1 MKDKI
6 FILEANQ
13 LLISIQMKT
22 KKLILNLSETSQILI
37 NLPQINHTVLQAINN
52 LRIQFKEKKKG
63 EKPTVIN
70 KAVL

>member
-6 FILEANQ
+6 FILEASQ
-13 LLISIQMKT
+13 LLISIRMKT

-37 NLPQINHTVLQAINN
+37 NLHQINHTVLQAINN

>member
-6 FILEANQ
+6 FILEASQ
-13 LLISIQMKT
+13 LLISIRMKT

-37 NLPQINHTVLQAINN
+37 NLHQINHTVLQAINN

-63 EKPTVIN
+63 EKHTVIN

>member
-52 LRIQFKEKKKG
+52 LRIQFKEKKKD

>member
-13 LLISIQMKT
+13 LLISIRMKT

-37 NLPQINHTVLQAINN
+37 NLHQINHTVLQAINN

>member
-6 FILEANQ
+6 FILEASQ
-13 LLISIQMKT
+13 LLISIRMKT

>member
-13 LLISIQMKT
+13 LLISIRMKT

>member
-1 MKDKI
+1 
-6 FILEANQ
+6 
-13 LLISIQMKT
+13 MKT